1 MTELSSAA
9 PAASRT
15 ASPATSAAAAPA
27 AAPAVALSGEVAR
40 ALADGRPVVAL
51 ESTIFTHGLPRPR
64 NLAVA
69 LEAERHL
76 RAAGVVP
83 ATIGVHAGVPT
94 VGLGVEQITE
104 LAAVDGLDKVSL
116 RDLPVVAALG
126 RHGGTTV
133 AATAFLAHRAG
144 IRVFATGGLGGVHFG
159 ASESFDESADTTTLA
174 ATPVTVISA
183 GVKSILDIR
192 ATLER
197 FETHSIPV
205 LGYRT
210 RKYPG
215 FYVTDSGHTV
225 NHSVESPEQAA
236 RVIEA
241 RDRLGLPQAVLIANP
256 VDPAKQLPPE
266 ELDGILARAWA
277 AAERRGVTGNAT
289 TPFLLDFIQRDTGGR
304 SLEVNVEVYRGNV
317 RLGGEIATALA
328 VGAGGAGGVGGAA
341 SGDGERGGGGG
352 GGGGGAASA
361 RVAESRA

>member
-1 MTELSSAA
+1 MTGLPPSTPAAFSAASAPGSSAG
-9 PAASRT
+9 P
-15 ASPATSAAAAPA
+15 
-27 AAPAVALSGEVAR
+27 AAPAVHVAEEVLR

-69 LEAERHL
+69 LEAERQL
-76 RAAGVVP
+76 REAGVVP

-94 VGLGVEQITE
+94 VGLTTEQITE
-104 LAAVDGLDKVSL
+104 LSAIDGLDKVSL

-144 IRVFATGGLGGVHFG
+144 IRVFSTGGLGGVHFG

-197 FETHSIPV
+197 FETFNIPV
-205 LGYRT
+205 IGYRT

-215 FYVTDSGHTV
+215 FYVTDSGHEI
-225 NHSVESPEQAA
+225 NFSVESPEEAA
-236 RVIEA
+236 KVIDA

-277 AAERRGVTGNAT
+277 EAERQGITGNAA
-289 TPFLLDFIQRDTGGR
+289 TPFLLDHIQRDTGGR

-317 RLGGEIATALA
+317 RLGGEIAIALA
-328 VGAGGAGGVGGAA
+328 AA
-341 SGDGERGGGGG
+341 AA
-352 GGGGGAASA
+352 AASA
-361 RVAESRA
+361 GGPAGRNSAAQTGA

>member
-1 MTELSSAA
+1 MTGLPPSASSTRSTAGARSTAGTSGA
-9 PAASRT
+9 PAIR
-15 ASPATSAAAAPA
+15 
-27 AAPAVALSGEVAR
+27 VAEEVVQ

-69 LEAERHL
+69 LEAEQQL

-94 VGLGVEQITE
+94 VGLSTEQITE
-104 LAAVDGLDKVSL
+104 LSATDGLDKVSL

-144 IRVFATGGLGGVHFG
+144 IRVFSTGGLGGVHFG
-159 ASESFDESADTTTLA
+159 ASESFDESADMTTLA

-197 FETHSIPV
+197 FETLNIPV
-205 LGYRT
+205 IGYRT

-215 FYVTDSGHTV
+215 FYVTDSGHEI
-225 NHSVESPEQAA
+225 NFSVETLSLIHIVYKRQRSTRPSSCRRRSWTASWPAPGRRPNGRASPATPRPRSCSTTSSATPAAAAWRSTSRSTGATSVSAA
-236 RVIEA
+236 RS
-241 RDRLGLPQAVLIANP
+241 R
-256 VDPAKQLPPE
+256 PP
-266 ELDGILARAWA
+266 LC
-277 AAERRGVTGNAT
+277 V
-289 TPFLLDFIQRDTGGR
+289 
-304 SLEVNVEVYRGNV
+304 
-317 RLGGEIATALA
+317 
-328 VGAGGAGGVGGAA
+328 
-341 SGDGERGGGGG
+341 
-352 GGGGGAASA
+352 
-361 RVAESRA
+361 